1 MRSLISSRSA
11 LVAALL
17 FAAPVHAQS
26 DAAAPPKAAAPAKA
40 PAGDAQAP
48 AADPHAA
55 DPHAG
60 GGGGAP
66 DDEDDPH
73 AGHDHGG
80 GDPHGGGRGNPP
92 GMFTPPPDTV
102 EEDTTLPAGSFT
114 ALILDPD
121 NKPLPHTQVTVGILH
136 NTVAKGESRS
146 RLVREADDTGMI
158 RFDGQETGSG
168 IAYRISVS
176 KDGATFGNA
185 PFNLPLARGMKARL
199 HVYPVTRSLDEA
211 MVVMQAVLFAEMKD
225 DRVQLQSALQ
235 IFNFGRTAWIPSD
248 VYVDLPDGFTAFRTG
263 EEMSDHGIEAVEKR
277 GGRLH
282 GTFAPGR
289 ADVEFRWQLP
299 YDGDKEVRFEMS
311 LPPHV
316 AVGRVMTQA
325 SHGMTL
331 EVPGFPAAEQR
342 FDAEGQR
349 MLVTERQMKSQSEA
363 IKSLKVVI
371 GNIPTQGPGAKIAA
385 GLTTFG
391 VLAGIGLALTQR
403 RPWKGK
409 KELDKLERGQLLEEL
424 EELEA
429 AHRTGEI
436 GPKTYERAR
445 RELIDLLARTLS
457 KEAR

>member
-1 MRSLISSRSA
+1 M
-11 LVAALL
+11 
-17 FAAPVHAQS
+17 
-26 DAAAPPKAAAPAKA
+26 
-40 PAGDAQAP
+40 
-48 AADPHAA
+48 
-55 DPHAG
+55 
-60 GGGGAP
+60 
-66 DDEDDPH
+66 
-73 AGHDHGG
+73 
-80 GDPHGGGRGNPP
+80 
-92 GMFTPPPDTV
+92 
-102 EEDTTLPAGSFT
+102 
-114 ALILDPD
+114 
-121 NKPLPHTQVTVGILH
+121 
-136 NTVAKGESRS
+136 
-146 RLVREADDTGMI
+146 
-158 RFDGQETGSG
+158 
-168 IAYRISVS
+168 S
-176 KDGATFGNA
+176 KDGATFGA
-185 PFNLPLARGMKARL
+185 SPFNLPLARGMKARL

-211 MVVMQAVLFAEMKD
+211 MIVMQAVLFAEMKD

-235 IFNFGRTAWIPSD
+235 IFNFGRTAWIPSE
-248 VYVDLPDGFTAFRTG
+248 VYVDLPEGFTAFRTS
-263 EEMSDHGIEAVEKR
+263 EEMTDKGIEAVEKR

-299 YDGDKEVRFEMS
+299 YDGDKEVKFEMG

-325 SHGMTL
+325 SHAMTL

-342 FDAEGQR
+342 FDGEGQR

-371 GNIPTQGPGAKIAA
+371 GNIPTQGPGARIAA
-385 GLTTFG
+385 GLTAFG